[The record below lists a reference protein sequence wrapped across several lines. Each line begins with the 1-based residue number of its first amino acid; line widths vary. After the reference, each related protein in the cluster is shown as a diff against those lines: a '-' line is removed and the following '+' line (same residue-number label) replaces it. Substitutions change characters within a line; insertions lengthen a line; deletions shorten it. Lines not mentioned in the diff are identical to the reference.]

1 MVYFK
6 NTSSVTPVTPNY
18 DVDIAQLY
26 NRIQSVEN
34 SLSVLSSRYKLVSA
48 NSYSVNCPKLQ
59 PGAETHVT
67 ITIRRT
73 IQNTMLIPVLKSTGW
88 CTVSNMSWF
97 NEPSGDRQL
106 QVNFLNVSSSAHS
119 TVANIY
125 VLEFLK

>member
-6 NTSSVTPVTPNY
+6 NTSSVTPVTTNY

-67 ITIRRT
+67 ITI
-73 IQNTMLIPVLKSTGW
+73 QNTMLIPVLKSTGW
-88 CTVSNMSWF
+88 CTVSNMSGF
-97 NEPSGDRQL
+97 NEPSGG
-106 QVNFLNVSSSAHS
+106 
-119 TVANIY
+119 
-125 VLEFLK
+125 